1 MAVLGVPSRMLLP
14 PSPCKSVCVGR
25 ECGLNMELDDVP
37 VDSLVPAAL
46 RDVASVSDFMDLLH
60 EYDDD
65 MAAQLATAESND
77 ECLRFVGASTSAHKQ
92 NQLSKCFLK
101 GCACVHG
108 LLHHCLDRDSQLHLL
123 PASECSQIIQA
134 CIGGS
139 CAYHRKSRQSRSHA
153 TGSDLCSRHA
163 YFIMSLLMHAMSWY
177 IVNCGHPGSGSVS

>member
-1 MAVLGVPSRMLLP
+1 MHVYYEPTTRKQSTFAQTACLP
-14 PSPCKSVCVGR
+14 CPQLRPQRICTSFQ
-25 ECGLNMELDDVP
+25 L
-37 VDSLVPAAL
+37 SLAL
-46 RDVASVSDFMDLLH
+46 P
-60 EYDDD
+60 
-65 MAAQLATAESND
+65 
-77 ECLRFVGASTSAHKQ
+77 ASTSAHKQ